1 MTTIKSIK
9 TKAIIALIL
18 SVFALL
24 PYVGVLFTIA
34 FYAVMLFAIK
44 GVKELSSSPTVLR
57 NFLIFVGLMI
67 LSVVL
72 ENYFS
77 SSKLGSALEFAAT
90 GDSSSIFSG
99 VFMDIVKIVV
109 ALAGVIFGFFYYKE
123 LSRLSDRSL
132 FIVAYI
138 FVLLDQA
145 LTVLW
150 MGWISWVF
158 ALLAF
163 IFELIA
169 WIKLDHINKVTVEN
183 I

>member
-1 MTTIKSIK
+1 MISIKSIK

-18 SVFALL
+18 SIFALL

-34 FYAVMLFAIK
+34 FYAVMFFAIR
-44 GVKELSSSPTVLR
+44 GVKELSQSPTLLR

-67 LSVVL
+67 LGVVL

-90 GDSSSIFSG
+90 GDSSSLASST
-99 VFMDIVKIVV
+99 VMDIVKIIV
-109 ALAGVIFGFFYYKE
+109 ALAGVVFGFFYYKE
-123 LSRLSDRSL
+123 LGRLSDRGL
-132 FIVAYI
+132 FTVAYI
-138 FVLLDQA
+138 FILIDQA

-169 WIKLDHINKVTVEN
+169 CIKLDHINKVTVEN

>member
-1 MTTIKSIK
+1 M
-9 TKAIIALIL
+9 LEC
-18 SVFALL
+18 
-24 PYVGVLFTIA
+24 TIA

-90 GDSSSIFSG
+90 GDSRSIFSSA
-99 VFMDIVKIVV
+99 FMDIVKIVV
-109 ALAGVIFGFFYYKE
+109 ALAGVIFGFFYYKV